1 MHDGSTIGA
10 QPAHRI
16 STTPVEKPAR
26 RQRRIDLM
34 PEAAG
39 NPTLAD
45 RARRLLALPAQAG
58 SDADRLSRL
67 LDVFLALSAGIT
79 AAFLL
84 LAWAFLNAHA
94 RLLVAFTLAALVGL
108 RVLSRQGWARAA
120 AVAYLGALWL
130 FVTVSL
136 WLFGAFR
143 SPAATAYAVVALGA
157 ALLFGTRGA
166 AVSTAVI
173 VASSVL
179 IAYADLRHW
188 LPPAAPPTPTLALSV
203 FLASLLSLVG
213 MALYATSE
221 LRRAIFRLRAEV
233 QERRTAEERLRESE
247 GRFRSIVEASP
258 MGIHLYRL
266 EPPDRLVFTGS
277 NPAGERIL
285 GFPLNP
291 LAGLTIE
298 EAFPGLAD
306 TEVPGRYRRIC
317 KEGGSWASEVTSG
330 DDRVRGAYEV
340 SAFQTAPGMMA
351 VMFLDVTERR
361 EAEEERHRLEE
372 QLRQSQKME
381 AVGRLAGGIA
391 HDFNNLLMVIMG
403 HGELLRRG
411 LEPQDPR
418 LRKVQHIMG
427 ASERAARLVRQL
439 LAFSRKQVLE
449 LQVVDLNALV
459 SDTARMLRPLL
470 GEDVRVETRLDP
482 ALGHVRVDPAQID
495 QVLMNLAVNARDAM
509 PGGGTLSLETAN
521 VGAGAPD
528 PSAPGGHV
536 ALTVRDTGQGMDE
549 KTRAQVFEPFFT
561 TKAGSGGTGLGL
573 SMVYGIVQQS
583 GGQIAVES
591 ALGRGSSFRILLPR
605 AEHPGPTALPS
616 SLTQPPVGG
625 GETVLV
631 VEDEAAIRA
640 LACEMLQAH
649 GYRTLSAGSGEE
661 ALGLAVRHAGPIH
674 VLLADVVMP
683 GLTGPALAERFA
695 VVRPHARV
703 LYMSGYA
710 GDDLVRRGLSED
722 ASPFV
727 PKPFTADL
735 LGRRVREALDG

>member
-1 MHDGSTIGA
+1 M
-10 QPAHRI
+10 
-16 STTPVEKPAR
+16 V
-26 RQRRIDLM
+26 
-34 PEAAG
+34 EAALPPKAPSEARLSQLLHVFLAVSAIVTAVFLVLAWG
-39 NPTLAD
+39 LMNGQARLLTASTLA
-45 RARRLLALPAQAG
+45 AFVGLSL
-58 SDADRLSRL
+58 LSRL
-67 LDVFLALSAGIT
+67 
-79 AAFLL
+79 
-84 LAWAFLNAHA
+84 
-94 RLLVAFTLAALVGL
+94 
-108 RVLSRQGWARAA
+108 GWTRFA
-120 AVAYLGALWL
+120 AVAYLGGLWL

-136 WLFGAFR
+136 WLFAAFR
-143 SPAATAYAVVALGA
+143 SPAASAYAVVALGA
-157 ALLFGTRGA
+157 ALLFGARGA

-173 VASSVL
+173 VASSIL
-179 IAYADLRHW
+179 IAVAEQRDW
-188 LPPAAPPTPTLALSV
+188 LPPSETPGTTVALCV

-213 MALYATSE
+213 MALYATAE
-221 LRRAIFRLRAEV
+221 LRRAVSDLGTEV
-233 QERRTAEERLRESE
+233 LERRSAEERLRESE
-247 GRFRSIVEASP
+247 GRFRSIVESSP

-277 NPAGERIL
+277 NPAGDRIL
-285 GFPLNP
+285 GFPVNP
-291 LAGLTIE
+291 LAGRPLQ
-298 EAFPGLAD
+298 EAFPGLAG
-306 TEVPGRYRRIC
+306 TEVPDHYRRIC
-317 KEGGSWASEVTSG
+317 AEGGSWMSEVTYR
-330 DDRVRGAYEV
+330 DDRVRGVYEV
-340 SAFQTAPGMMA
+340 NAFQTAPGTMA
-351 VMFLDVTERR
+351 AMFLDVTERR
-361 EAEEERHRLEE
+361 EAEEERRRLED

-411 LEPQDPR
+411 LEVADPR

-449 LQVVDLNALV
+449 AQVVDLNALV
-459 SDTARMLRPLL
+459 AETARMLRPLL
-470 GEDVRVETRLDP
+470 GEDVRVVTRLDP

-521 VGAGAPD
+521 VDAGAPG
-528 PSAPGGHV
+528 PAAPGRHV
-536 ALTVRDTGQGMDE
+536 ALTVRDTGHGMDDQ
-549 KTRAQVFEPFFT
+549 TRAQVFEPFFT

-583 GGQIAVES
+583 GGQITVES
-591 ALGRGSSFRILLPR
+591 EPGRGSSFRILLPR
-605 AEHPGPTALPS
+605 ANGPRAGAEPNA
-616 SLTQPPVGG
+616 PARAHAAA

-631 VEDEAAIRA
+631 VEDEPAIRS
-640 LACEMLQAH
+640 LACEMLEAQ

-661 ALGLAVRHAGPIH
+661 ALGLAVRHTGPIH

-683 GLTGPALAERFA
+683 GLAGPALAERFA

-710 GDDLVRRGLSED
+710 GDDLARRGLAED
-722 ASPFV
+722 ALHLV